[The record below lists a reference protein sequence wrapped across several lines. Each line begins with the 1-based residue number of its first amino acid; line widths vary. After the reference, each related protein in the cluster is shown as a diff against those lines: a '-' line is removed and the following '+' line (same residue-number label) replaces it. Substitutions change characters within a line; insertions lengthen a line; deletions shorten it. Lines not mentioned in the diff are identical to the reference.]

1 MRGEYRVF
9 EPCAALT
16 PLREVVADLVD
27 EYKAA
32 EHENYLDYGNGS

>member
-1 MRGEYRVF
+1 MRGEFCVF
-9 EPCAALT
+9 RQFAALT
-16 PLREVVADLVD
+16 LLREVVADLVD